1 MESRNH
7 YICYTKDME
16 NTTAGG
22 VGQLPGVVELAKRT
36 WEVFKNHWKN
46 LGRLESSHIL
56 EYAFKETKISKK
68 F

>member
-1 MESRNH
+1 
-7 YICYTKDME
+7 ME